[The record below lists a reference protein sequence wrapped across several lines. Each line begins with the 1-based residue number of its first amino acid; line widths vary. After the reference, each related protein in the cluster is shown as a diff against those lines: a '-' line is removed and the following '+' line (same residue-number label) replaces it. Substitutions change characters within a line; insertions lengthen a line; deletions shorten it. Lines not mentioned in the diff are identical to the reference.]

1 MIDRRTFVQSGLVL
15 PAVSLAGITLPSG
28 GRAAAPTLE
37 LERFIFDPRFDAAYE
52 IAHRAATQGVKL
64 SPVADNLMEL
74 WYDELDLLWKD
85 APQALAGVT
94 LNEALFVLE
103 TLALD
108 HRMRVVY
115 RGEHSPAEDGR
126 IRHKLAGP
134 AALVAR
140 LAALPADADWQSELG
155 LALAACPLGEPEPA
169 EAELITRASGLTLRD
184 ETLYSWIIA
193 PRSAVA
199 LTIPS

>member
-1 MIDRRTFVQSGLVL
+1 MIDRRTFIEASLAL
-15 PAVSLAGITLPSG
+15 PAASLAPRIAFPGI
-28 GRAAAPTLE
+28 APGALE
-37 LERFIFDPRFDAAYE
+37 LERLIFDPRFDESVNVAGHAG
-52 IAHRAATQGVKL
+52 ALGLKR

-74 WYDELDLLWKD
+74 WYDELDLLWKE
-85 APQALAGVT
+85 APRALAGVT
-94 LNEALFVLE
+94 LNEVLFVLE

-115 RGEHSPAEDGR
+115 RGEHSPVEGGK
-126 IRHKLAGP
+126 ISHKLAGP
-134 AALVAR
+134 AALVEP
-140 LAALPADADWQSELG
+140 LAALPANADWQAEL
-155 LALAACPLGEPEPA
+155 AQAMSACPLGEPEPA
-169 EAELITRASGLTLRD
+169 EAAFVTHAPGLALRD